1 VPHALTYDEFAAM
14 AERLDV
20 DRDVWEELYPMVRD
34 LLGLADGLSRLMPE
48 LHGEIPVE
56 ALIDKQEMSR

>member
-1 VPHALTYDEFAAM
+1 VPDALTYDEFTAM

-34 LLGLADGLSRLMPE
+34 LLGLADGLGQLMPE
-48 LHGEIPVE
+48 FHGEIPVD
-56 ALIDKQEMSR
+56 ALVDKPGASQ

>member
-34 LLGLADGLSRLMPE
+34 LLGLADGLGQLMPE
-48 LHGEIPVE
+48 FHGEIAVD
-56 ALIDKQEMSR
+56 ALSDKQGAS

>member
-1 VPHALTYDEFAAM
+1 VPDALTYDEFTAM

-34 LLGLADGLSRLMPE
+34 LLGLADGLSQLMPE
-48 LHGEIPVE
+48 FHGEIPVD
-56 ALIDKQEMSR
+56 ALSDKQGAS

>member
-1 VPHALTYDEFAAM
+1 MPDALTYDEFTAM

-34 LLGLADGLSRLMPE
+34 LLGLADGLGQLMPE
-48 LHGEIPVE
+48 FHSEIPVD
-56 ALIDKQEMSR
+56 ALVDKQGAS